1 MSESRVHKSLLNAKV
16 NLVFYF
22 LSLFFAFFS
31 RKIFLDNLGAE
42 FIGLTGTLGN
52 ILGYLNLAEMGIAS
66 AIGFSLFKPIQNGN
80 KEELTEILSLFGYLY
95 KRIGTFILI
104 AACVVSLSFPFVFKN
119 TELSFGIIYF
129 AFFSFVGSTLMGYW
143 LNYREILLNSDQKHY
158 LVSIYFQS
166 AGIVKTVVQLLLAYY
181 WGNLYAWVA
190 IEFVFGIFGC
200 IVLKWKI
207 DKVYPWLHTDTSRG
221 KELLKKYPNIIKSTK
236 QVFIHKIKDFLLSR
250 SDEILI
256 FAFVSLKM
264 VAYYGNYTM
273 IIAKVGLFFSSILDS
288 VGAGVGNLVAEGNK
302 KNMMKVFWE
311 LMAIRHF
318 IAGFMVYTMYFL
330 IEPFISLWL
339 GQEYIID
346 HTVLVFLLIYMYIT
360 NSRGVVDMFN
370 HAYGHYADVWSAW
383 VELVINLS
391 VTIIFGLKYG
401 IIGILLGKIVSTFF
415 IVVLWKPYY
424 LFSQGFMLSISIYWR
439 GTLRYLAIFAVAF
452 VSCRVL
458 STFVIVNPYDGLLD
472 WIVYAVIMVGS
483 FLVVD
488 FVLLYAFALGT
499 RTLIARINLPFLKAF
514 SDEKNDKSKRF
525 RIF

>member
-1 MSESRVHKSLLNAKV
+1 MGESRVHKSLLNAKV

-52 ILGYLNLAEMGIAS
+52 ILGYLNLAEMGIGA
-66 AIGFSLFKPIQNGN
+66 AIGFTLFKPIQSGN
-80 KEELTEILSLFGYLY
+80 REEMTEIVSLYGYLY
-95 KRIGTFILI
+95 KKIGTFILI
-104 AACVVSLSFPFVFKN
+104 AACVISLSFPFIFKN

-158 LVSIYFQS
+158 VVAIYFQS
-166 AGIVKTVVQLLLAYY
+166 AGIVKTIVQLLLAYY

-190 IEFVFGIFGC
+190 IEFLFGILGC
-200 IVLKWKI
+200 IVLNWKI

-221 KELLKKYPNIIKSTK
+221 KELLKKYPNIITSTK
-236 QVFIHKIKDFLLSR
+236 QIFIHKIKDFLLGR

-264 VAYYGNYTM
+264 VAYYGNYMM
-273 IIAKVGLFFSSILDS
+273 IVSKVGLFFSSILDS

-302 KNMMKVFWE
+302 ANMMKVFWE

-318 IAGFMVYTMYFL
+318 IAGFLVFSLYFL

-339 GQEYIID
+339 GSQYIID
-346 HTVLVFLLIYMYIT
+346 HKILILLLIFMYIT
-360 NSRGVVDMFN
+360 SSRGVVDMFN

-383 VELVINLS
+383 VELVLNLS
-391 VTIIFGLKYG
+391 ITIIFGIKYG

-415 IVVLWKPYY
+415 IIVLWKPYY
-424 LFSQGFMLSISIYWR
+424 LFSQGLHLPISVYWR
-439 GTLRYLAIFAVAF
+439 GTLRYLAIFAGVFALGIKF
-452 VSCRVL
+452 SSIL
-458 STFVIVNPYDGLLD
+458 PINPYVSFLD
-472 WIVYAVIMVGS
+472 WIIYAAIMVGL
-483 FLVVD
+483 FIVVELI
-488 FVLLYAFALGT
+488 LLYAFALGS
-499 RTLIARINLPFLKAF
+499 RTLLARIKLPKIMR
-514 SDEKNDKSKRF
+514 K
-525 RIF
+525 